1 MNLDK
6 LNNWLT
12 LAANIGVLAGILL
25 VAYEVRQNQELLELD
40 YKLTLLDSASLE
52 VEVIPGVTAASGCES
67 GGEILQT

>member
-6 LNNWLT
+6 INDWLT

-25 VAYEVRQNQELLELD
+25 VAYEIRQNQELLELD

-52 VEVIPGVTAASGCES
+52 VSRYTVMREARIGAGLDRWTRG
-67 GGEILQT
+67 